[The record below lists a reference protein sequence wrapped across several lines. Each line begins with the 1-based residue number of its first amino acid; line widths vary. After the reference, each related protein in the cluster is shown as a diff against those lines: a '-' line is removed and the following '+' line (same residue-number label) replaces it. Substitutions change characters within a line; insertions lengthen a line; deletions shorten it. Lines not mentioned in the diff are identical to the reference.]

1 MKFRCIVLAAGK
13 GTRMKQE
20 IPKTLTPVG
29 GKPILQHLH
38 ESIMASGVG
47 GAPVVV
53 ISPDQPKL
61 CEAFDGECLYAYQE
75 DQLGTAHAASM
86 AGEKVGDVDA
96 VIVLY
101 GDHPF
106 VSADSINALA
116 KLHEEKQGVLTM
128 LTTTVPS
135 FDDWYK
141 GYNHWG
147 RVLRD
152 PDGHIIGVREY
163 KDAMDSERA
172 IMELNPSL
180 FCFDREWFWQN
191 IGQVKNINASEEYYL
206 TDMVELAVVQGHKI
220 VSMRIPPEEAIGINT
235 QEEREVAEKLLA
247 LRHGETS

>member
-13 GTRMKQE
+13 GTRMKQD

-38 ESIMASGVG
+38 ESIIASDVG

-61 CEAFDGECLYAYQE
+61 CDAFAGECMYAYQE
-75 DQLGTAHAASM
+75 EQLGTAHAASM
-86 AGEKVGDVDA
+86 AGEQVDDVDS

-106 VSADSINALA
+106 VSADSIKGLA
-116 KLHEEKQGVLTM
+116 KLHEESAGVLTM

-152 PDGHIIGVREY
+152 ADGHIIGVREY
-163 KDAMDSERA
+163 KDAMESERE

-180 FCFDREWFWQN
+180 FCFDRKWFWEN
-191 IGQVKNINASEEYYL
+191 IGQVKNTNASGEYYL

-220 VSMRIPPEEAIGINT
+220 VSMSIPPEEAIGINT
-235 QEEREVAEKLLA
+235 QEERAVAEKLLA
-247 LRHGETS
+247 ERHGETA